1 METPRPP
8 GRPRDP
14 AVDAALLAAARELV
28 VEAGYGSVTI
38 EAVARRA
45 GVGRPTVYRRWA
57 NKADLVFDA
66 LFEATE
72 TVPVPNTGDL
82 VTDLVSLA
90 QVVAEDM
97 SSPAAAQALV
107 AVMAEVGSDSESAAQ
122 VRDEVIRPR
131 VAEFAVVVERAQQ
144 RGSARR
150 DVDSALVIHAIAGVL
165 YYHAAVLGESITD
178 ELVDAVIALLVDGL
192 APTPTT
198 NVSIKGE
205 RQ

>member
-1 METPRPP
+1 METTRQP

-14 AVDAALLAAARELV
+14 AVDAAILSAARELV

-72 TVPVPNTGDL
+72 TVPVPDTGDL
-82 VTDLVSLA
+82 VTDLVSMA
-90 QVVAEDM
+90 QVVADDL

-107 AVMAEVGSDSESAAQ
+107 SVMADVGSDSESAAQ
-122 VRDEVIRPR
+122 VRQEVIRPR
-131 VAEFAVVVERAQQ
+131 VADLAVVVERAQGQ
-144 RGSARR
+144 GSARH
-150 DVDSALVIHAIAGVL
+150 DVDPALVIHAIAGIL
-165 YYHAAVLGESITD
+165 YYYAAVLGEAITN
-178 ELVDAVIALLVDGL
+178 ELVDAVIALLVGGL
-192 APTPTT
+192 APTPAA
-198 NVSIKGE
+198 NASIKRE
-205 RQ
+205 RP